1 MILTPRETIKEYT
14 EKGYW
19 RETTLLDDFKQNV
32 RRFPERTAVVDPPN
46 KESLMGLKPER
57 ITYKELS
64 RAADAVATSL
74 VRKMGIKKDDFIVM
88 QMPNCWEL
96 AMLYIA
102 IARAGAIASPLPVQ
116 WRQKEFNYIAN
127 ITEAKAFITVEDFH
141 GFKHLEMGK
150 EMQSRLPNLKYLLS
164 LKDLGEMIKGDAD
177 SEKLDQVKTDP
188 NDIFFVEWTSGT
200 EKDAKGCPMSHNNW
214 YAQSNMFLELYECRM
229 GDIML
234 MTAPLVNMTAG
245 TGYIPWIRT
254 AGTLVLHHPFD
265 AVILIQQIME
275 ERPDRTLMVP
285 ALLNMI
291 LKHPKVGDFD
301 FSSLR
306 MIVTG
311 SAPPSIYSMQEFK
324 RRWGVEILNNWGQN
338 EGTNLIS
345 GPVTTPL
352 ELRADHIPQFG
363 KKGAKWPCEAFFRGI
378 ETKVVDSSGKEL
390 TEQGEVG
397 ELLYKS
403 PSVIPCYLKRPD
415 MTKSAFEPDGFFHT
429 GDLFQIK
436 ENDYVNYFDR
446 KKDIIIRG
454 GFNIS
459 AQEVENMLLANARVA
474 DVAAVAM
481 PDEIMGEKVCVYI
494 VPRPGET
501 LTLEDV
507 TSYVKEQGIA
517 VYKFPERLEIIDAIP
532 RNPVGKILK
541 TKLRE
546 DLKAKMAKEGKLKK

>member
-1 MILTPRETIKEYT
+1 MILTPKKMIKKYT

-19 RETTLLDDFKQNV
+19 REETLLDDFKQDV
-32 RRFPERTAVVDPPN
+32 KRFPERIALVDPPN

-64 RAADAVATSL
+64 RAVDAVATSF
-74 VRKMGIKKDDFIVM
+74 VDMGIKKDDFIIM

-96 AMLYIA
+96 AALYLA
-102 IARAGAIASPLPVQ
+102 IAKAGAIASPLPVQ
-116 WRQKEFNYIAN
+116 WRQKEFKYIAN
-127 ITEAKAFITVEDFH
+127 ITEAKAFITVEDFR

-150 EMQSRLPNLKYLLS
+150 EMRSRLSNLKYILS
-164 LKDLGEMIKGDAD
+164 LKDLREMIKGDAAT
-177 SEKLDQVKTDP
+177 EKLDRIETDP
-188 NDIFFVEWTSGT
+188 NDIFFIEWTSGT
-200 EKDAKGCPMSHNNW
+200 EADPKGCPMSHNNW
-214 YAQSNMFLELYECRM
+214 YAQSNLFLELYECRM

-265 AVILIQQIME
+265 AGILLKQIME

-291 LKHPKVGDFD
+291 LKHPKVDDFD

-306 MIVTG
+306 IIVTG

-363 KKGAKWPCEAFFRGI
+363 KKGAGWPCEAFFRGI

-390 TEQGEVG
+390 TEPGEVG
-397 ELLYKS
+397 ELLYKA
-403 PSVIPCYLKRPD
+403 PSVIPCYFKRPD
-415 MTKSAFEPDGFFHT
+415 MTKAAFEPDGFFHT

-436 ENDYVNYFDR
+436 EGDYVNFFDR

-459 AQEVENMLLANARVA
+459 AQEIENMLLGHPGIA
-474 DVAAVAM
+474 DAAAVAM
-481 PDEIMGEKVCVYI
+481 PDEIMGEKTCVYV
-494 VPRPGET
+494 VPKEGEKVD
-501 LTLEDV
+501 LEDL
-507 TSYVKEQGIA
+507 TSFMKEKGIA
-517 VYKFPERLEIIDAIP
+517 VYKLPERLEIIDAIP
-532 RNPVGKILK
+532 RNPVGKTIK
-541 TKLRE
+541 KELRE
-546 DLKAKMAKEGKLKK
+546 DIKKKLESK

>member
-1 MILTPRETIKEYT
+1 MA
-14 EKGYW
+14 EKTFNQEFEGYW
-19 RETTLLDDFKQNV
+19 REETLLDDFKQDV
-32 RRFPERTAVVDPPN
+32 KRFPERIALVDPPN

-64 RAADAVATSL
+64 RAVDAVATSF
-74 VRKMGIKKDDFIVM
+74 VDMRIKKDDFIIM

-96 AMLYIA
+96 AALYLA
-102 IARAGAIASPLPVQ
+102 IAKAGAIASPLPVQ
-116 WRQKEFNYIAN
+116 WRQKEFKYIAN
-127 ITEAKAFITVEDFH
+127 ITEAKAFITVEDFR

-150 EMQSRLPNLKYLLS
+150 EMRSRLSNLKYILS
-164 LKDLGEMIKGDAD
+164 LKDLREMIKGDAAT
-177 SEKLDQVKTDP
+177 EKLDRIETDP
-188 NDIFFVEWTSGT
+188 NDIFFIEWTSGT
-200 EKDAKGCPMSHNNW
+200 EADPKGCPMSHNNW
-214 YAQSNMFLELYECRM
+214 YAQSNLFLELYECRM

-265 AVILIQQIME
+265 AGILLKQIME

-291 LKHPKVGDFD
+291 LKHPKVDDFD

-306 MIVTG
+306 IIVTG

-363 KKGAKWPCEAFFRGI
+363 KKGAGWPCEAFFRGI

-390 TEQGEVG
+390 TEPGEVG
-397 ELLYKS
+397 ELLYKA
-403 PSVIPCYLKRPD
+403 PSVIPCYFKRPD
-415 MTKSAFEPDGFFHT
+415 MTKAAFEPDGFFHT

-436 ENDYVNYFDR
+436 EGDYVNFFDR

-459 AQEVENMLLANARVA
+459 AQEIENMLLGHPGIA
-474 DVAAVAM
+474 DAAAVAM
-481 PDEIMGEKVCVYI
+481 PDEIMGEKTCVYV
-494 VPRPGET
+494 VPKEGEKVD
-501 LTLEDV
+501 LEDL
-507 TSYVKEQGIA
+507 TSFMKEKGIA
-517 VYKFPERLEIIDAIP
+517 VYKLPERLEIIDAIP
-532 RNPVGKILK
+532 RNPVGKTIK
-541 TKLRE
+541 KELRE
-546 DLKAKMAKEGKLKK
+546 DIKKKLESK